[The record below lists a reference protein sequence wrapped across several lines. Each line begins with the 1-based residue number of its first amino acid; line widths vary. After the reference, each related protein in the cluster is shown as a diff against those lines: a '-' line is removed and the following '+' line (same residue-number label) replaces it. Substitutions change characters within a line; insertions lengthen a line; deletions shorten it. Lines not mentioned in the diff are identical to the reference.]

1 MLIRD
6 NSVAG
11 VREDV
16 GGRVPRGLPSPVRF
30 LKENSLH
37 RTQDFQLKRTNH
49 MIEGEFIKQL
59 FSYVC
64 FIYTLYTVITL
75 DLELQTKNHIK
86 SSLLTLGEV
95 VYISPFIIAS

>member
-1 MLIRD
+1 
-6 NSVAG
+6 
-11 VREDV
+11 
-16 GGRVPRGLPSPVRF
+16 
-30 LKENSLH
+30 
-37 RTQDFQLKRTNH
+37 

-86 SSLLTLGEV
+86 SSLLTLGKV
-95 VYISPFIIAS
+95 VFISPFIIAS